1 MNEKWKAL
9 YGFCLLLSIVGLAA
23 AIAIGHVEEKTSY
36 GLHDILTALFVLSG
50 GWASWAFGA
59 SRNNGSS
66 GG

>member
-1 MNEKWKAL
+1 MNERWKAV

-23 AIAIGHVEEKTSY
+23 AIALAHVEEKTSY

-59 SRNNGSS
+59 STKGGNG
-66 GG
+66 G